1 MDKSDV
7 LKKIIGCGIIPVVRV
22 SSADDALKVAAALEA
37 GGLPC
42 IEITLTVPGALN
54 VIKHLVKSIGS
65 GIIIGAGTVTSAD
78 EARDVIE
85 AGAEYIVSPSLDLN
99 TIMVCRE
106 KEKVSVP
113 GALTPTEVLT
123 AWNAG
128 ADMVKVFPAGN
139 VGGASYIKAL
149 RAPLPHI
156 KLVPTGGVNL
166 QTAADFIKAGACAL
180 GVGASLVDKKAVDEG
195 KYEVITERARH
206 FIKIIKEA
214 RRG

>member
-1 MDKSDV
+1 MNKSEV
-7 LKKIIGCGIIPVVRV
+7 LKKIIDCGMIPVVRV
-22 SSADDALKVAAALEA
+22 SSADDALKVAGALEA

-42 IEITLTVPGALN
+42 IEITLTVPGALD

-65 GIIIGAGTVTSAD
+65 NIIIGAGTVTSAA
-78 EARDVIE
+78 EASDVIE
-85 AGAEYIVSPSLDLN
+85 AGAEYIVSPSLDLD
-99 TIMVCRE
+99 TIRVCRE
-106 KEKVSVP
+106 KGKVSVP

-149 RAPLPHI
+149 KAPLPQI
-156 KLVPTGGVNL
+156 KLVPTGGVDL
-166 QTAADFIKAGACAL
+166 QTAAGFIKAGASAL
-180 GVGASLVDKKAVDEG
+180 GIGSSLVDKKAVAEG
-195 KYEVITERARH
+195 KYEVITERARQ

-214 RRG
+214 RGT